1 MNRSLTWANQLA
13 EIGLTNQLFNNGIK
27 RSWLLCGVRRI
38 SWSPSGPL
46 ARLALGTGYTR
57 AQRTFTSGARIDR
70 QTVAANKGHFLRPHH
85 NTTPSPADRISKNA
99 ETRKYSDFISA
110 LSGRL
115 AMCGWTTGF
124 VIVYGRETNCYFKVL
139 ECFSVLE
146 VGKVL

>member
-27 RSWLLCGVRRI
+27 RSWLLCGERWI

-57 AQRTFTSGARIDR
+57 AQRTFTAAHGSTDR
-70 QTVAANKGHFLRPHH
+70 LLQRTKDISSAPT
-85 NTTPSPADRISKNA
+85 TTPPPQLQIAFQRTPKLGNTLISSPSSDVWMDNWFRI
-99 ETRKYSDFISA
+99 
-110 LSGRL
+110 
-115 AMCGWTTGF
+115 
-124 VIVYGRETNCYFKVL
+124 IVYGREANCSFKVL